1 MISFAQF
8 VCTCS
13 YEIFQLYNLQ
23 LNRSDC
29 SRKWLKKLKE
39 QMEPLMLA
47 YPTAG
52 PNFLIGANR

>member
-1 MISFAQF
+1 MFLINKIIANMS
-8 VCTCS
+8 
-13 YEIFQLYNLQ
+13 E
-23 LNRSDC
+23 
-29 SRKWLKKLKE
+29 LKE

>member
-1 MISFAQF
+1 MYFRHFFQINQKNKLTAN
-8 VCTCS
+8 
-13 YEIFQLYNLQ
+13 IF
-23 LNRSDC
+23 
-29 SRKWLKKLKE
+29 KE

>member
-1 MISFAQF
+1 MKIVFIDF
-8 VCTCS
+8 HFWK
-13 YEIFQLYNLQ
+13 YKFKFHKQLTTI
-23 LNRSDC
+23 DH
-29 SRKWLKKLKE
+29 KE